1 MTDGNWKWWQCGHG
15 CAGGRYTDVQCH
27 CACQCES
34 GNPAYLI
41 GSDGPCVDSDYYYD
55 DGGQDDDWYYYYD
68 DDGQDEEEDANED
81 EDEDGCGYYYD
92 DASVSVMDDSSIR
105 DAVRRGSGR
114 DRRRGDLRPSRRGT
128 SGVTDMS
135 ELFEYARPSTRTSAR
150 GTLGQRTPMN
160 EDVPVHVGL

>member
-27 CACQCES
+27 CARQCES

-68 DDGQDEEEDANED
+68 DYGQDEEEDANED
-81 EDEDGCGYYYD
+81 EDDDGYYYD

-105 DAVRRGSGR
+105 DAVAAWLADATAAEAIVTPHLDVGHIG
-114 DRRRGDLRPSRRGT
+114 GDG
-128 SGVTDMS
+128 
-135 ELFEYARPSTRTSAR
+135 
-150 GTLGQRTPMN
+150 
-160 EDVPVHVGL
+160 HVGIVHRRT